1 MPNLVAKSQN
11 SSLSYKN
18 LIKNLVEI
26 KKILIKNKK
35 TLSVAE
41 SCSGGYLSYLFTFLP
56 GSSNFFKGSVVTYND
71 EIKKE
76 VLNVNENHL
85 KNYGA
90 VSEEVSFDMANN
102 VIKKFSTDYG
112 ISITGNLGPNP
123 SENKEIG
130 LIFVTILSNNS
141 TLTKKFNIKGNR
153 EEIREKLT
161 YNTIYLFNR
170 FLKEDLEKN
179 DR

>member
-1 MPNLVAKSQN
+1 MPSLVVKSQN
-11 SSLSYKN
+11 SFLSYKN

-56 GSSNFFKGSVVTYND
+56 GSSNFFKGSVVTYSD

-76 VLNVNENHL
+76 ILNVNENHL

-102 VIKKFSTDYG
+102 VIKKFSTNYG

-130 LIFVTILSNNS
+130 LIFVTILSKNS
-141 TLTKKFNIKGNR
+141 NLTKKFNIKGNR